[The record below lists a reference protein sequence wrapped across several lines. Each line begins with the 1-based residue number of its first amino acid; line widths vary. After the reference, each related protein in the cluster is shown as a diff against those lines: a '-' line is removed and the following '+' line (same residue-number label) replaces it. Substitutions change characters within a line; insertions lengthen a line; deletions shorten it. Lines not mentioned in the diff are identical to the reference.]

1 MSKGIDWR
9 RARAPKPTEDAM
21 GEGFERRDGTI
32 TRAIRKDSLARRA
45 AKAEQAWLK
54 TLPKD
59 KKTKKLRAE
68 LEKPIRK

>member
-1 MSKGIDWR
+1 MGGLDWR
-9 RARAPKPTEDAM
+9 KARKPGPTEDAM

-32 TRAIRKDSLARRA
+32 TRAIRKDSLAKRA
-45 AKAEQAWLK
+45 ARAEQAWLK

-68 LEKPIRK
+68 LERPIRK